1 MDLRAWT
8 GTTRV
13 TLLLAML
20 GLIGCGGGQGRNRPL
35 DVELAKSSL
44 DTAMRAWIDG
54 KQPADLKPG
63 IIMGDFA
70 WESGKTLVGYELV
83 DGKEH
88 NDGANLHVTV
98 VREFKNA
105 QGKTS
110 KSEMNYIISTS
121 PAITIFPQ

>member
-8 GTTRV
+8 GGPRS
-13 TLLLAML
+13 LLLWAAF
-20 GLIGCGGGQGRNRPL
+20 GLIGCGGGEGRNRPL

-54 KQPADLKPG
+54 KKPADLKPG

-83 DGKEH
+83 AGKEH
-88 NDGANLHVTV
+88 HDGANLHVTALL
-98 VREFKNA
+98 EFKNDK
-105 QGKTS
+105 GKTS
-110 KSEMNYIISTS
+110 KSETNYIISTS